1 MNDNEIKVGSEY
13 KRTLSYK
20 NIMARVAW
28 NIVYMF
34 LFRPFPTIIFEK
46 WRNFILRIFGA
57 KIGKHTSIRA
67 SAKIWAPWNLEIGE
81 NSCIDNRVNC
91 YNPGKIKIGN
101 KVVISA
107 GAFICTP
114 SHDISSPAFPMIPS
128 TITIKD
134 CAWIASEAFIGPK
147 VTIGEYA
154 VVGARACVFKDVEP
168 WSVVGGNPA
177 VFLKK
182 RVIVQETCTQR

>member
-1 MNDNEIKVGSEY
+1 MNDNKIKIGKEY

-20 NIMARVAW
+20 NIMARVIW
-28 NIVYMF
+28 NTIYYL
-34 LFRPFPTIIFEK
+34 LFRPFPTILFK
-46 WRNFILRIFGA
+46 RWRILILKIFGA
-57 KIGKHTSIRA
+57 RIGKKTSVHA

-101 KVVISA
+101 NVTISA
-107 GAFICTP
+107 GAFLCTP
-114 SHDISSPAFPMIPS
+114 SHDISNPEFPMMPS

-134 CAWIASEAFIGPK
+134 CAWIATEAFIGPK

-177 VFLKK
+177 VYLKK
-182 RVIVQETCTQR
+182 RVINYGIK

>member
-1 MNDNEIKVGSEY
+1 MNDNEIKVGKEY

-20 NIMARVAW
+20 NIMARIAW
-28 NIVYMF
+28 NIAYML
-34 LFRPFPTIIFEK
+34 LFRPFPSIIFEK

-182 RVIVQETCTQR
+182 RIIIQK

>member
-1 MNDNEIKVGSEY
+1 MNNNEIKVGSEY

-34 LFRPFPTIIFEK
+34 LFRPFFLKIFK
-46 WRNFILRIFGA
+46 NWRKFLLNIFGA
-57 KIGKHTSIRA
+57 KIGKKTNVHA

-81 NSCIDNRVNC
+81 NSS
-91 YNPGKIKIGN
+91 IGN
-101 KVVISA
+101 NVNIYNTGNVIIGNNVIISA

-114 SHDISSPAFPMIPS
+114 SHDISSPAFPMVPS

-154 VVGARACVFKDVEP
+154 VVGARACVFKDVDP

-177 VFLKK
+177 TYLKK
-182 RVIVQETCTQR
+182 RVINK

>member
-67 SAKIWAPWNLEIGE
+67 SVKIWAPWNLEIGE

-134 CAWIASEAFIGPK
+134 CAWIATEAFIGPK

>member
-1 MNDNEIKVGSEY
+1 MNDKEIKVGSEY

-20 NIMARVAW
+20 NIMARIAW
-28 NIVYMF
+28 NIAYML
-34 LFRPFPTIIFEK
+34 LFRPFPSIIFEK

>member
-1 MNDNEIKVGSEY
+1 MNDNGIKVGSEY

-20 NIMARVAW
+20 NIMARVVW
-28 NIVYMF
+28 NTAYIL
-34 LFRPFPTIIFEK
+34 LFRPFPTVIFGK
-46 WRNFILRIFGA
+46 WRNFILRVFGA
-57 KIGKHTSIRA
+57 KVGKHTSIRA

-81 NSCIDNRVNC
+81 DSCIDNRANI
-91 YNPGKIKIGN
+91 YNTGKVKIGN

-107 GAFICTP
+107 GTFICP
-114 SHDISSPAFPMIPS
+114 GSHDISSPAFPMIPS

-134 CAWIASEAFIGPK
+134 CAWIATEAFIGPK

-168 WSVVGGNPA
+168 WTVVGGNPA

-182 RVIVQETCTQR
+182 RVIIRK